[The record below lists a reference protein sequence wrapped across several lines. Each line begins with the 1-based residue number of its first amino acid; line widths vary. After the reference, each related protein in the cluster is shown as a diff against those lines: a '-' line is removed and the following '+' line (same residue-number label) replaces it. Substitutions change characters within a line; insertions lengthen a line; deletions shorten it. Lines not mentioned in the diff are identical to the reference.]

1 MKQQTRPPK
10 PEKTARFIYEKSQW
24 INVKSEEKGNK
35 NHFVE
40 AQARKVCELLGI
52 AFSTAE
58 VEYEEDA
65 VDYSIDTSGLLQGL
79 NEEFLTTELTTSQ
92 LGKFGFGSVMALEKL
107 SARVRDNLLLGMKL
121 YFLLEPVYRV
131 NPRFDASC
139 CAILFCKA
147 MELRMKAAGKPQ
159 YDENWWKAFEAR
171 LQDCTSRRNQ
181 CCHSG
186 LFIWMDHLHLLAD
199 LFRADKTKGRDPKI
213 GGIMFESA
221 AGMVLS
227 RCLKR

>member
-1 MKQQTRPPK
+1 
-10 PEKTARFIYEKSQW
+10 
-24 INVKSEEKGNK
+24 
-35 NHFVE
+35 
-40 AQARKVCELLGI
+40 
-52 AFSTAE
+52 
-58 VEYEEDA
+58 
-65 VDYSIDTSGLLQGL
+65 
-79 NEEFLTTELTTSQ
+79 
-92 LGKFGFGSVMALEKL
+92 MALEKL